1 MDLKQ
6 KNRWQCKSCKTNVLI
21 VTLTL
26 WIDAGNCPVSSMH
39 FPSFSPLFLR
49 KLVNSS
55 KDGQFQ
61 YISYGTK
68 IQFLEVGQLVDH
80 FIIRFRAWKLWFFH
94 EFFLGSTPRFFSFLI
109 LIFARKLFT
118 VLHWQVEKISV
129 YRLLGCGWALSFKSM
144 GQSIVQSCSML
155 LPERRCY
162 VG

>member
-80 FIIRFRAWKLWFFH
+80 FIIRFRAWKLWFFSRI
-94 EFFLGSTPRFFSFLI
+94 FLRVNTSIFLI
-109 LIFARKLFT
+109 PYLDFCKKTFYCASLTSRKDF
-118 VLHWQVEKISV
+118 
-129 YRLLGCGWALSFKSM
+129 C
-144 GQSIVQSCSML
+144 VQAFGL
-155 LPERRCY
+155 W
-162 VG
+162 VGLEF